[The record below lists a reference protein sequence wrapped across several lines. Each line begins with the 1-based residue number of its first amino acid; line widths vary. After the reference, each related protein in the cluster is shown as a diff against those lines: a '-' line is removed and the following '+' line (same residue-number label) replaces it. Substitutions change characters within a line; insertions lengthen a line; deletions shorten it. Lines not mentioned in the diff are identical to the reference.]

1 MIFMVD
7 PKNGKSRGTR
17 FGVKLASHYVSVG
30 DLLTF
35 AERAECLGY
44 DSVWVTEGRMAPDAV
59 SVAAA
64 VAARTSRVRI
74 GTSVLNPYSRSP
86 GLLAVS
92 AASLDQ
98 LSRGRFVLGIGPGD
112 PAVLARQG
120 IPQRKPLTRLR
131 ECVYIIRELLAGRN
145 VDYHGATVSVHDLR
159 LDVGPYGAPIPVYIG
174 ATGPRALEQAAQI
187 GDGILLNVC
196 VPRRGAERIMAAA
209 DRGQN
214 VRVMGN
220 IVVGMH
226 KQADVAIRGTKPLIV
241 TYLTRFPA
249 TARASGLSESLLA
262 DIAAAKAVSMEAAC
276 DVLPDECVRQ
286 LAAVGD
292 PEDCRRWIADYTAGM
307 DEALLMPSFGDPRL
321 IIDELA
327 SLL

>member
-1 MIFMVD
+1 MADFTA
-7 PKNGKSRGTR
+7 KRGTR
-17 FGVKLASHYVSVG
+17 FGVKLASHYVPVG
-30 DLLTF
+30 DLLTL
-35 AERAECLGY
+35 AEQAEGLGY

-59 SVAAA
+59 SAAAA
-64 VAARTSRVRI
+64 VAARTSKVRI
-74 GTSVLNPYSRSP
+74 GTSVLNPFSRSP

-98 LSRGRFVLGIGPGD
+98 LSQGRFVLGIGPGD
-112 PAVLARQG
+112 AAVLGRQG
-120 IPQRKPLTRLR
+120 IPFHKPLTRLR
-131 ECVYIIRELLAGRN
+131 ECVHVVRELLAGR
-145 VDYHGATVSVHDLR
+145 TVSYDGAVITVRDLAI
-159 LDVGPYGAPIPVYIG
+159 DVRPYGAQIPVYIG
-174 ATGPRALEQAAQI
+174 ATGPRALEQATQI

-196 VPRRGAERIMAAA
+196 VPRHGVEQILDGAHRGR
-209 DRGQN
+209 N

-249 TARASGLSESLLA
+249 TAKASGLTESLLA
-262 DIAAAKAVSMEAAC
+262 DIAAAKTESMEAAC
-276 DVLPDECVRQ
+276 DLLPDECVHQ

-307 DEALLMPSFGDPRL
+307 DEALLMPSFGDPHL

-327 SLL
+327 ALL